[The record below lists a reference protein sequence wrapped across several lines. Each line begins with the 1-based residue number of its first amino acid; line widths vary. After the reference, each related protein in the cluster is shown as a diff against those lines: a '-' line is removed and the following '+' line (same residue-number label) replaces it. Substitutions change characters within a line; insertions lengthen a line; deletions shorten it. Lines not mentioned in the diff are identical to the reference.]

1 MTDKEFRMLNRRDL
15 IEIIYQLQHEHV
27 STQKEIENL
36 ERIIHQN
43 LIPDETEVNLQVL
56 ADQYEQ
62 TMSKVSLELKGTL
75 VYLQDFLNQCY
86 AELLLAAKASTLEE
100 CVSQI
105 ENTALAIGK
114 MAGSVNQETDA

>member
-36 ERIIHQN
+36 QKILHQN
-43 LIPDETEVNLQVL
+43 LIPDEQEVTLQVL

-62 TMSKVSLELKGTL
+62 TMSKVSLELQGTL
-75 VYLQDFLNQCY
+75 VYLQDFLNQCF
-86 AELLLAAKASTLEE
+86 EQLQTAAKAETLEE
-100 CVSQI
+100 CRSQI
-105 ENTALAIGK
+105 EETALTIARMSGIVSGK
-114 MAGSVNQETDA
+114 AEA

>member
-36 ERIIHQN
+36 QKILHQN
-43 LIPDETEVNLQVL
+43 LIPDEQEVTLQVL

-62 TMSKVSLELKGTL
+62 TMSKVSLELQGTL
-75 VYLQDFLNQCY
+75 VYLQDFLNQCF
-86 AELLLAAKASTLEE
+86 EQLQTAAKAETLEE
-100 CVSQI
+100 CQSQI
-105 ENTALAIGK
+105 EETALTIARMSGIVSGK
-114 MAGSVNQETDA
+114 AEA